1 MTVDNDIPNFC
12 EGLAGQRPLMRRCP
26 AFPRITT
33 GKLGATVG
41 QSYGRPVNADCFP
54 LASSPAD
61 ESSKGRDHGQF
72 RAGQGVRR

>member
-33 GKLGATVG
+33 GNSVLQWDSHT
-41 QSYGRPVNADCFP
+41 
-54 LASSPAD
+54 
-61 ESSKGRDHGQF
+61 
-72 RAGQGVRR
+72 GVRSMRIAGIVTGRRKQ